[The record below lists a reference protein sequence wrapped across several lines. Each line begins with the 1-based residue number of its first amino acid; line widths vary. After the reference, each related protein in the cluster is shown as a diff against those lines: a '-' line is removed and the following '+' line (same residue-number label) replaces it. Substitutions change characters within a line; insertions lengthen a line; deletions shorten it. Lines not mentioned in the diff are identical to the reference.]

1 MSRHVPAV
9 PPRSGTLIAAMSG
22 KRAASI
28 RERSSRTRAR
38 SEPDRAGIDEP
49 LGQATHRSY
58 QLLTQ

>member
-1 MSRHVPAV
+1 M
-9 PPRSGTLIAAMSG
+9 LG

-28 RERSSRTRAR
+28 RQRRSSTRAD
-38 SEPDRAGIDEP
+38 SEPDRAGIDDP